1 MIIARYEHEGRIF
14 HGSVRDERIFELS
27 GSIFDQPVETQR
39 SLPLDRV
46 RLLYPVEPSK
56 IVCVGQNYRGH
67 IAELGVPTPKEPVV
81 FLKPPSCLIGPGQ
94 SIAWPSGMERVDYE
108 GELAVVIGQT
118 ISRAD
123 PEKAVGGIL
132 GCSCF
137 NDVTERA
144 MVGRDP
150 FLLSLAKGFDTFGCF
165 GPWLVT
171 GLDPDKLEITT
182 RLNNEVMQSDNTKN
196 CVFSAG
202 DVLSYISRYITLVPG
217 DVVITGTP
225 KGVAPMKPGD
235 TVEVEIEGIGPLSNP
250 VAGDSAQEGV

>member
-1 MIIARYEHEGRIF
+1 MIIARYEYEGRNF
-14 HGSVRDERIFELS
+14 FGSVKDKKVVELS
-27 GSIFDQPVETQR
+27 GAIFDQPKETGQ

-67 IAELGVPTPKEPVV
+67 IAELGVPIPKEPVV
-81 FLKPPSCLIGPGQ
+81 FLKPPSCLIGPGEN
-94 SIAWPSGMERVDYE
+94 IVWPAGAQRVDYE
-108 GELAVVIGQT
+108 GELAVVIGRT
-118 ISRAD
+118 ISRAA
-123 PEKAVGGIL
+123 PEEALAGIL

-165 GPWLVT
+165 GPWVVT
-171 GLDPDKLEITT
+171 GLDPDRLEIKT
-182 RLNNEVMQSDNTKN
+182 RLNGKVMQSDNTAN
-196 CVFSAG
+196 CVFSVG
-202 DVLSYISRYITLVPG
+202 EVLSFITRYITLVPG

-225 KGVAPMKPGD
+225 KGIAPMKPGD
-235 TVEVEIEGIGPLSNP
+235 TVEVEIEGIGRLGNP
-250 VAGDSAQEGV
+250 VAGEAGPEGK